1 MRARTADILRLAAPF
16 VLVAGLALAW
26 RSEPMR
32 RVLESLPDRMEML
45 ATLPA
50 AHLLFV
56 VAFVVAG
63 LVAVPLSV
71 LVVASAAA
79 LGAFEGAAVS
89 WAGGMASGLTV
100 FLLGRLAGRKS
111 FESLLGERG
120 RRVADRI
127 ADRGVLAVAVVRN
140 LPVAPFSVV
149 NLAAGASPV
158 TMRDFVLG
166 TAIGL
171 VPGILMLTLV
181 GDRLMDALRS
191 PSPTNLALLAG
202 ALLALA
208 VLGLLASKRLAGTSD
223 GDD

>member
-1 MRARTADILRLAAPF
+1 MTPRTGEILRLTAPF
-16 VLVAGLALAW
+16 VVVAALAIAW

-32 RVLESLPDRMEML
+32 QILESLPDRMETL

-50 AHLLFV
+50 AHVLFV
-56 VAFVVAG
+56 VAFIVAG

-71 LVVASAAA
+71 LVVATAAA
-79 LGAFEGAAVS
+79 LGALEGAAVS

-100 FLLGRLAGRKS
+100 FLIGRLAGRRS

-127 ADRGVLAVAVVRN
+127 AERGVLAVAVVRN

-158 TMRDFVLG
+158 SARDFVLG

-171 VPGILMLTLV
+171 IPGILMLTLV

-191 PSPTNLALLAG
+191 PSPANLALLAG
-202 ALLALA
+202 ALLGLA
-208 VLGLLASKRLAGTSD
+208 ILGILASKRLAASGEH
-223 GDD
+223 DD

>member
-1 MRARTADILRLAAPF
+1 MRTRTGEVLRLSAPF

-26 RSEPMR
+26 RSDPMR
-32 RVLESLPDRMEML
+32 RILESLPDRMHVL

-56 VAFVVAG
+56 AAFVVAG

-71 LVVASAAA
+71 LVVATAAV
-79 LGAFEGAAVS
+79 LGGFEGAAVS
-89 WAGGMASGLTV
+89 WAGAMASGVTV
-100 FLLGRLAGRKS
+100 FVIGRLAGRQALA
-111 FESLLGERG
+111 SLLGERG

-127 ADRGVLAVAVVRN
+127 ADRGVLAVALVRN
-140 LPVAPFSVV
+140 LPVAPYSAV

-158 TMRDFVLG
+158 TTRDFVLG

-191 PSPTNLALLAG
+191 PSPTNLALLAVV
-202 ALLALA
+202 LLALA
-208 VLGLLASKRLAGTSD
+208 VLGTLASKRLADD
-223 GDD
+223 GRDD